1 MRSLAFVVVA
11 VTCTAGARAQ
21 GRSNPPPLPPV
32 QAIGAWTPV
41 PELPGMGRPV
51 DTAAVALRRRA
62 LAARIGRG
70 VALIPAAHER
80 DVERDYVQ
88 DNDFRQ
94 TNTFFY
100 LTELETQDAWLLIV
114 AGGEAATTVLFLPPR
129 TPSQERWTGLR
140 LGPDSTA
147 ARLSGIG
154 RVLPTDS
161 LDRMLAALFR
171 ASGPIYA
178 PLDVTT
184 RDEPRLKEMV
194 FSGRDVRNL
203 RPLVDSMRLVKD
215 GDEIARM
222 RKAIDISAA
231 GHVAAMQAARPGVW
245 EYELEAALEAAFR
258 RNGADRLGYPSIVG
272 SGPNSTTL
280 HYDVNRRQTRDG
292 DLVVVDAG
300 AEWGQYTADVT
311 RTFPV
316 NGKRAGHVGRVLS
329 PLGPRIH
336 DDQVAVSCLAPV
348 HVVVQRGAVRA
359 APHDRRIAEAVRA
372 VAAEGGLQ
380 GGLELVLPHAGA
392 RRLHRGDM
400 SRRPDVDRLAHPR
413 NLIGILEEPHRVDQR
428 AEVADVAPG
437 EHQLLEARFVP
448 RGDVE
453 RHVDGPGRAEQ
464 RRRKHPVE
472 RVGGEHAADAGEPR
486 RRAVGPEP
494 ETGPALLRGGT
505 RRQEEHRRRRLAAR
519 HDPQPRS
526 LGLELRQVEEGIGLT
541 EIVVLDVVTLEVP
554 LVRRGNES

>member
-1 MRSLAFVVVA
+1 
-11 VTCTAGARAQ
+11 
-21 GRSNPPPLPPV
+21 
-32 QAIGAWTPV
+32 
-41 PELPGMGRPV
+41 MGRPV

-129 TPSQERWTGLR
+129 APSQERWTGLR

-184 RDEPRLKEMV
+184 RDEPRLKELV

-245 EYELEAALEAAFR
+245 EYELEAVLEAAFR

-316 NGKRAGHVGRVLS
+316 NGKFTPRQKAIYDLVLATQQTAFDS
-329 PLGPRIH
+329 TRPGAT
-336 DDQVAVSCLAPV
+336 VAQLN
-348 HVVVQRGAVRA
+348 
-359 APHDRRIAEAVRA
+359 RIAREYLRAHSGTLCGAQSCDGYFIHGLGHWLGMDVHDVGDYGTPLKPGMVLTLEPGIYLPAESLGVRIEDDVLVTA
-372 VAAEGGLQ
+372 TGGEWLSAKAPKTTV
-380 GGLELVLPHAGA
+380 EIE
-392 RRLHRGDM
+392 RLM
-400 SRRPDVDRLAHPR
+400 SRPSRP
-413 NLIGILEEPHRVDQR
+413 
-428 AEVADVAPG
+428 
-437 EHQLLEARFVP
+437 
-448 RGDVE
+448 
-453 RHVDGPGRAEQ
+453 
-464 RRRKHPVE
+464 
-472 RVGGEHAADAGEPR
+472 
-486 RRAVGPEP
+486 
-494 ETGPALLRGGT
+494 
-505 RRQEEHRRRRLAAR
+505 
-519 HDPQPRS
+519 
-526 LGLELRQVEEGIGLT
+526 
-541 EIVVLDVVTLEVP
+541 
-554 LVRRGNES
+554 